1 MPERFKTAQFEQ
13 SEPSATCRQSHR
25 HFGNDL
31 IAILF
36 NQRMRLNQS
45 AAHRQ
50 AQLNL
55 IPFFPLPT
63 DGVKAA

>member
-45 AAHRQ
+45 ALR
-50 AQLNL
+50 
-55 IPFFPLPT
+55 
-63 DGVKAA
+63 DGVAALQEHGR